1 MQTFK
6 DVFIKLGDKSI
17 IDFISNVTDNV
28 TAYWSRAY
36 ENEEN
41 SKYLGEIAFSFK
53 RSGDSILPD
62 AGLSIFQKENN
73 IWYIPNVVPLEKGQ
87 LNYDEYNKII
97 TDFYNSCLKPV
108 ALELKIDVEITSDS
122 ITTEDI
128 VGVEAGNLLKQF
140 SSLANKSTGSSHP
153 NDQERW
159 FAFIVET
166 CKKDKYVNASD
177 LVRVLCEQGW
187 SEDSAHKLAI
197 EYEFARDLIA
207 YMEQ

>member
-1 MQTFK
+1 MKTFK
-6 DVFIKLGDKSI
+6 DVFIKIDDKSI
-17 IDFISNVTDNV
+17 KYFISKVTDATKNH
-28 TAYWSRAY
+28 WSRAY
-36 ENEEN
+36 ESEEN

-53 RSGDSILPD
+53 RSGDNILPD

-87 LNYDEYNKII
+87 LNYEEYNTII

-122 ITTEDI
+122 LTAEDV
-128 VGVEAGNLLKQF
+128 VGDEAGKLLKQF

-153 NDQERW
+153 SDQERW

-166 CKKDKYVNASD
+166 CKKDKHVNTSD

-187 SEDSAHKLAI
+187 SEDSAHRLVI
-197 EYEFARDLIA
+197 EYEFARDLIT
-207 YMEQ
+207 YMER

>member
-1 MQTFK
+1 MKKFK
-6 DVFIKLGDKSI
+6 DVFIKIEDKSI
-17 IDFISNVTDNV
+17 IDFIKKITDTTNS
-28 TAYWSRAY
+28 YWSRAY
-36 ENEEN
+36 ESEEN

-53 RSGDSILPD
+53 RSGDNILPD
-62 AGLSIFQKENN
+62 AGLSIFQKEND

-87 LNYDEYNKII
+87 LNHEEYNTII

-108 ALELKIDVEITSDS
+108 ALELKIDIEITSDS
-122 ITTEDI
+122 LTEEDV
-128 VGVEAGNLLKQF
+128 VGSEAGKLLKKF

-166 CKKDKYVNASD
+166 CKKDKYVNTSD

-187 SEDSAHKLAI
+187 SEDSAHKLVI
-197 EYEFARDLIA
+197 EYDFARDLIT
-207 YMEQ
+207 YMEK